1 MKNIISNIKSLFSKM
16 DKTLFFLTVLFFL
29 FGLLNI
35 VTASSREA
43 VVRYDLSTYHYFY
56 KQSEMLIVGL
66 ILSYIILN
74 MKTKAYNNLIIFA
87 YGIVLLLVL
96 ALFPFGIEVNGAK
109 NWLPIPLIG
118 TIQPSELSKPVMII
132 LLSVLFEKYQKKFKS
147 DDSKRYEKIGI
158 ILIIAFLIPILT
170 FLQKDLGSSLIMLG
184 VFGILFL
191 ASSIKKQDKFNT
203 IVLIL
208 VAGII
213 GLGLMYFRQGYI
225 LSEAQMARFDFFN
238 PCSKYETTGYQ
249 VCNGFIAINDG
260 GMFGLGIG
268 KSKQKYSYIPEPH
281 TDSIFAIIA
290 EEYGVL
296 GTTFIFIGYVLVLFR
311 ILKISMN
318 TINTKNRLI
327 TLGMASYI
335 FMHIFINLG
344 GLFGVIPLTGV
355 PLPFLSYGGT
365 YAISLMCSLA
375 VVQRIHI
382 ENKIEKGKKILNK

>member
-1 MKNIISNIKSLFSKM
+1 MKNIINNIKSLFSKM

-87 YGIVLLLVL
+87 YGIVLFLVL

-132 LLSVLFEKYQKKFKS
+132 LLAVLFEKYQKKFRS
-147 DDSKRYEKIGI
+147 NDPKRYEKIGI
-158 ILIIAFLIPILT
+158 ILILAFLIPILT

-203 IVLIL
+203 IVLII

-213 GLGLMYFRQGYI
+213 GLGAIYFRQGYI

-296 GTTFIFIGYVLVLFR
+296 GTTFIFIGYILVLFR

-318 TINTKNRLI
+318 TTNIKNRLI
-327 TLGMASYI
+327 SLGIASYI

>member
-1 MKNIISNIKSLFSKM
+1 MKNIINNIKSLFSKM

-87 YGIVLLLVL
+87 YAAVLLLVL
-96 ALFPFGIEVNGAK
+96 CLFPFGIEVNGAK

-132 LLSVLFEKYQKKFKS
+132 LLSVLFEKYSKKFKS
-147 DDSKRYEKIGI
+147 NDPKRYEKIGI
-158 ILIIAFLIPILT
+158 ILIVAFLIPILT
-170 FLQKDLGSSLIMLG
+170 FLQKDLGSVLIMLG

-203 IVLIL
+203 IVLIIL
-208 VAGII
+208 AGIL
-213 GLGLMYFRQGYI
+213 GLGIMYFRQGYI
-225 LSEAQMARFDFFN
+225 LSDAQMARFDFYN

-296 GTTFIFIGYVLVLFR
+296 GTTFIFIGYILVLFR

-318 TINTKNRLI
+318 TTNIKNRLI
-327 TLGMASYI
+327 SLGIASYI

-382 ENKIEKGKKILNK
+382 ENKIEKSKKILNK